1 MKKITLFIIL
11 VIQLTIQHV
20 FAASASDCS
29 SEKTTKMSED
39 VGNSSIP
46 DWESLY
52 ASFLLHGSCD
62 MKKGFTDVEL
72 ATKYDEIVTELLTNN
87 WVSIKKLNQLTR
99 KNKKFERFVLRH
111 IDEMMSQE
119 ELQQIA
125 ENAQKSCPRD
135 SKNLC
140 LKIKNT
146 AKSVQ
151 NKE

>member
-1 MKKITLFIIL
+1 MKQTILFIIL
-11 VIQLTIQHV
+11 VVQLMMQHA

-29 SEKTTKMSED
+29 SEKATKLSED
-39 VGNSSIP
+39 VGNSDIP

-72 ATKYDEIVTELLTNN
+72 ATKYDEVVTELLTNN
-87 WVSIKKLNQLTR
+87 WASIKKLNQLTR
-99 KNKKFERFVLRH
+99 KNKKFELFVLRH
-111 IDEMMSQE
+111 INEMMSPE
-119 ELQQIA
+119 ESQQII
-125 ENAQKSCPRD
+125 ENARKSCPRD
-135 SKNLC
+135 SKSLC

-151 NKE
+151 NQ